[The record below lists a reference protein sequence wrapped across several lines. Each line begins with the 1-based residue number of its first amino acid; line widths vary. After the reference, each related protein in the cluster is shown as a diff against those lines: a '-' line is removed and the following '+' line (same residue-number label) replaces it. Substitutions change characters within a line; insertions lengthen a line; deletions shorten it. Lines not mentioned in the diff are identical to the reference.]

1 MPTSLTFFPVTGN
14 YNAVADPSISGVLN
28 TPVVQPV
35 SALVTFT
42 PRLLKGQL
50 MYVEDYLVTEAYSA
64 EQTVNV
70 LGEPVSGTWTL
81 QYLTDITT
89 PLPFDATPAAV
100 QAALRALP
108 SIGGANVNVVAD
120 IEPEAYQVQFTGAL
134 ANQQIPVLVGN
145 ADLLVNAQ
153 GAGFCEV
160 TVAPTALG
168 SAQIVADTAIALP
181 PLTARI
187 WNGVLSTIDRTDTP
201 GFQLAANIPQ
211 LNLGADLIYDVTFDD
226 VTFNGENQMFAPFGF
241 TAPTDATGVCI
252 TDPMLQML
260 PWEKPNQTV
269 WTPPGSTPMNV
280 ASLTQART
288 ARNDWRARAM
298 SG

>member
-1 MPTSLTFFPVTGN
+1 MPTSLTFFPVTGH
-14 YNAVADPSISGVLN
+14 YNAVSNPNISGVLN

-42 PRLLKGQL
+42 PRLRKGQL
-50 MYVEDYLVTEAYSA
+50 MYVEDYLVTAAYSA
-64 EQTVNV
+64 EQTVNL
-70 LGEPVSGTWTL
+70 LGEPVSGPWTL

-89 PLPFDATPAAV
+89 PLPFNATPAAV

-120 IEPEAYQVQFTGAL
+120 IEPEAYRVQFTGAL
-134 ANQQIPVLVGN
+134 ANQQVPVLVGN
-145 ADLLVNAQ
+145 ADLLVNAH

-168 SAQIVADTAIALP
+168 SPQIVADTAIALP

-187 WNGVLSTIDRTDTP
+187 WNGELSTIDRTDTP

-211 LNLGADLIYDVTFDD
+211 LNLGADLVYDVTFDKI
-226 VTFNGENQMFAPFGF
+226 TFNGENRVFAPFGF
-241 TAPTDATGVCI
+241 TAPVDATGVCI

-260 PWEKPNQTV
+260 PWETPDKTM

-280 ASLTQART
+280 ASLTQARAASNWRT
-288 ARNDWRARAM
+288 RARTA
-298 SG
+298 